1 VYYCHPPAE
10 MRSIAAA
17 KAGVLLRRRVSVA
30 RRCAVVGVSRWHT
43 LHCSRVALSPP
54 NRAADPVGEPQHEE
68 KEEEEMDEER
78 QQNQQSQRQRR
89 QPGHQEHNEQTSAE
103 GAAAG
108 EGRCTAAAAAAG
120 AADTAAAAAAAAATV
135 TPALDGPMQRRI
147 ATLMGAQLLM
157 SCGYGCVAPVLPC
170 LAAEMGVG
178 AAAAGALLSAPALTR
193 LALNMQVRAH
203 IKRHL
208 HHVSVAN

>member
-1 VYYCHPPAE
+1 
-10 MRSIAAA
+10 
-17 KAGVLLRRRVSVA
+17 
-30 RRCAVVGVSRWHT
+30 
-43 LHCSRVALSPP
+43 VALSPP

-68 KEEEEMDEER
+68 KEEEEMEEER

-120 AADTAAAAAAAAATV
+120 AADTAAAAAAAATV